1 MGQVNEQMLQTYK
14 EEAEEKIEEL
24 NEGLLEYEDEGT
36 ENGINMMFRASH
48 TLKSSSASMGFDNI
62 SELAH
67 SMEDVFDALRNDE
80 IEKFDGIFDLLYAS
94 VDELEEMV
102 EEAIEEQEEP
112 DEDVSDLLEKL
123 EKAEQGEEVELDQDQ
138 TTDQSEEFEGVEEI
152 KVDVERLDKLMNLV
166 GELLINEK
174 KLRRLADSDGNEE
187 MKQALDQLRRLGEDI
202 RNETSKA
209 RMIPVSQ
216 VFSRFPRTVRD
227 LSKRTGKEIDFEIEG
242 GDLRMDRTIL
252 EELGEPI
259 IHSLRNAVDHG
270 IEPPE
275 ERRENGKSKEG
286 NITLKAER
294 EGNEAV
300 VSVTDDGR
308 GVDVDKVEQKA
319 IEKGVI
325 SEDDNLSRKEK
336 LKLLFN
342 SDMSTNDEVT
352 ELSGRG
358 VGMSVVK
365 TTAERLHGSY
375 DINSTPGEGTAVEM
389 RLPLSLAVVSC
400 FLVTVGDRRYGIPID
415 SIQRTL
421 DINEVQMKSMEK
433 NDVFTYEDG
442 TMIPLVRL
450 HEVLDVDADTEDDEG
465 EIIVVENGKEKAG
478 ILIDQVVD
486 VQDFVSKD
494 LDLIDVSGVG
504 GVSILS
510 DGTPVIILNVN
521 DMIGVGN

>member
-1 MGQVNEQMLQTYK
+1 MDMNEQMLQTYK

-94 VDELEEMV
+94 VDRLEEMV
-102 EEAIEEQEEP
+102 DEAIENQEEP
-112 DEDVSDLLEKL
+112 DADIESLVEKL
-123 EKAEQGEEVELDQDQ
+123 EKAEKGEKVELDEEDTSKQE
-138 TTDQSEEFEGVEEI
+138 EEFEGVEEI

-174 KLRRLADSDGNEE
+174 TLRRLAKNNGNDE
-187 MKQALDQLRRLGEDI
+187 MKKALDQLRRLGEDI

-227 LSKRTGKEIDFEIEG
+227 LSKRTEKEIDFEVKG

-259 IHSLRNAVDHG
+259 IHILRNAVDHG

-275 ERRENGKSKEG
+275 ERRQNGKKGEG
-286 NITLKAER
+286 KIILKAER

-308 GVDVDKVEQKA
+308 GVDVDKVEEKA

-325 SEDDNLSRKEK
+325 NEDENLSREEK
-336 LKLLFN
+336 LKLLFD

-365 TTAERLHGSY
+365 TKAEELHGSY
-375 DINSTPGEGTAVEM
+375 DIKSTPEQGTTVEM

-400 FLVTVGDRRYGIPID
+400 FLVRVGDQKYGIPID
-415 SIQRTL
+415 SIQRTI
-421 DINEVQMKSMEK
+421 DASEVQIKSLEK

-442 TMIPLVRL
+442 TMIPLKRL
-450 HEVLDVDADTEDDEG
+450 NEMIGEDIEIDEEEG
-465 EIIVVENGKEKAG
+465 SIIVVENGKEKAG
-478 ILIDQVVD
+478 LLIDEVID
-486 VQDFVSKD
+486 VEDFVSKD
-494 LDLIDVSGVG
+494 LNLLDISGVG

-510 DGTPVIILNVN
+510 DGKPVVILNVN
-521 DMIGVGN
+521 DVIGVEN

>member
-1 MGQVNEQMLQTYK
+1 MNMNEQMLQTYK

-67 SMEDVFDALRNDE
+67 SMEDVFDSLRNDE
-80 IEKFDGIFDLLYAS
+80 IEKFDGIFDLLYVS
-94 VDELEEMV
+94 VDKLEELV
-102 EEAIEEQEEP
+102 DKAIENQEEP
-112 DEDVSDLLEKL
+112 EADISGLLTKL
-123 EKAEQGEEVELDQDQ
+123 EKAENGEKVKLKQKQAKDDPEK
-138 TTDQSEEFEGVEEI
+138 FEGVEEI

-174 KLRRLADSDGNEE
+174 TLRRLAKDDDNDE
-187 MKQALDQLRRLGEDI
+187 MKKALDQLRRLGEDI

-227 LSKRTGKEIDFEIEG
+227 LSKRTNKEINFEVEG

-259 IHSLRNAVDHG
+259 IHILRNAVDHG

-275 ERRENGKSKEG
+275 ERKQNGKNPEG
-286 NITLKAER
+286 QITLKAER

-308 GVDVDKVEQKA
+308 GVDVDKVQEKA

-325 SEDDNLSRKEK
+325 TENEDLSREEK

-365 TTAERLHGSY
+365 TKAEELHGSY
-375 DINSTPGEGTAVEM
+375 DITSTPGQGTTVEM

-400 FLVTVGDRRYGIPID
+400 FLVRVGDQKYGIPID

-421 DINEVQMKSMEK
+421 DVAEVQIKSLEK

-442 TMIPLVRL
+442 TMIPLKRL
-450 HEVLDVDADTEDDEG
+450 HEMIG
-465 EIIVVENGKEKAG
+465 EKIQANEENGSIIVVENGKQKAG
-478 ILIDQVVD
+478 LLIDEVID
-486 VQDFVSKD
+486 VEDFVSKD
-494 LDLIDVSGVG
+494 LNILNIDGVG

-510 DGTPVIILNVN
+510 DGKPVVILNVN
-521 DMIGVGN
+521 DVIGEKN